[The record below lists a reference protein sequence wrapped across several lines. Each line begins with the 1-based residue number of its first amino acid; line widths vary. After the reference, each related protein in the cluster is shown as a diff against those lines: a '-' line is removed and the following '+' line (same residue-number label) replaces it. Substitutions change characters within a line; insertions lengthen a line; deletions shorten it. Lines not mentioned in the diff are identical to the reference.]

1 MGVNIIQEWIEKMRN
16 MDICAVPS
24 LPTPKN
30 KQIDRLET
38 HTHRHEKHTHIAM
51 FLLGYGFATKK

>member
-1 MGVNIIQEWIEKMRN
+1 

-24 LPTPKN
+24 TPTPKN
-30 KQIDRLET
+30 KQFDRPET
-38 HTHRHEKHTHIAM
+38 PTHGDEKHTHIAM